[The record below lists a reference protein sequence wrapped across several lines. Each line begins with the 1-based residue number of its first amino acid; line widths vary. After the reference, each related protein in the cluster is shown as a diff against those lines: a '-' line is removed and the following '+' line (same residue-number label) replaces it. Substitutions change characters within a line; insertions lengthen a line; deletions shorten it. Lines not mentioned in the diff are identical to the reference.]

1 MAHLAD
7 FAHLLETRSHIFAPP
22 PTDQD
27 AMPSSPEDN
36 DNRTQQVGLTRMRTY
51 ATALLA
57 FVTAIFAFTVWG
69 LETWP
74 WIAPVKAFAEA
85 ALVGGVADWF
95 AVTALFRRPFGLPIP
110 HTAVIPRNHGRIAA
124 AIGRFVADNLL
135 ASQALAQRLE
145 ELDTAGRLGRWL
157 GLPET
162 GPMIAARIA
171 GSLPPIVHTIGEQR
185 WRDAIGGGLRKVV
198 DTAITGPRM
207 AHILSYMVG
216 RGYHHAIMDHLVT
229 EARSFVAQNR
239 LFIRKKVAKE
249 CPEWLPLWV
258 ETQIAQGV
266 AHGIDGSLGELTSHD
281 HPWRLKFEIFLH
293 ETIDGM
299 AHAPLFAQRI
309 EDMKLQ
315 VLGDP
320 AVDDY
325 LHQIGTNAY
334 AHLMG
339 GAETVES
346 VIESALRE
354 IGQRLEHD
362 PAMRATLNRWLRDA
376 TEALLVP
383 RRELIG
389 SLITD
394 LVMRWRTAVLIEKL
408 ESHVG
413 KDLQYIRI
421 NGTVVGGLVGLFIY
435 AVTVLLQH

>member
-1 MAHLAD
+1 M
-7 FAHLLETRSHIFAPP
+7 LETRRHNSVPP
-22 PTDQD
+22 LTEPEI
-27 AMPSSPEDN
+27 MPSPPIDN
-36 DNRTQQVGLTRMRTY
+36 DNRTQQTSLSRMRTY

-57 FVTAIFAFTVWG
+57 LVTAVFAFSVWG
-69 LETWP
+69 QDMWP
-74 WIAPVKAFAEA
+74 WLAPVRAFAEA

-95 AVTALFRRPFGLPIP
+95 AVTALFRHPFGLPIP

-124 AIGRFVADNLL
+124 AIGRFVAGNLL

-157 GLPET
+157 TQPAT
-162 GPMIAARIA
+162 GAMIATRIA

-185 WRDAIGGGLRKVV
+185 LRDAIGGGLRKVV
-198 DTAITGPRM
+198 DTAITAPRM
-207 AHILSYMVG
+207 ADILSYMVD
-216 RGYHHAIMDHLVT
+216 RGYHHAILDHLVT
-229 EARSFVAQNR
+229 EARSFVAHNR
-239 LFIRKKVAKE
+239 SFIRGKVAKE

-266 AHGIDGSLGELTSHD
+266 AHGIDASLGELTAHD
-281 HPWRLKFEIFLH
+281 HPWRLKFGAFVH
-293 ETIDGM
+293 ETIDNM
-299 AHAPLFAQRI
+299 ATSPLFAQRVDDI
-309 EDMKLQ
+309 KSQ

-320 AVDDY
+320 AVDAY
-325 LHQIGTNAY
+325 LHQLGTNAY
-334 AHLMG
+334 THLMG

-346 VIESALRE
+346 VIEGGLRE

-362 PAMRATLNRWLRDA
+362 TAMRTTLNRWLRDA

-394 LVMRWRTAVLIEKL
+394 LVLRWRPAVLIEKL

-421 NGTVVGGLVGLFIY
+421 NGTVVGGLVGLLIY
-435 AVTVLLQH
+435 AVTTLVQR

>member
-1 MAHLAD
+1 ML
-7 FAHLLETRSHIFAPP
+7 
-22 PTDQD
+22 
-27 AMPSSPEDN
+27 SSPEDN
-36 DNRTQQVGLTRMRTY
+36 DNRTQHAGLSRMRTY

-57 FVTAIFAFTVWG
+57 LISAVFAFSVWG
-69 LETWP
+69 EKAWP
-74 WIAPVKAFAEA
+74 WLAPVRAFAEA
-85 ALVGGVADWF
+85 ALVGGIADWF
-95 AVTALFRRPFGLPIP
+95 AVTALFRHPFGLPIP

-157 GLPET
+157 ARPET
-162 GPMIAARIA
+162 AAMIAARIA
-171 GSLPPIVHTIGEQR
+171 GSLPPIVDTIGEQR
-185 WRDAIGGGLRKVV
+185 WRSTIGGGLRKVV
-198 DTAITGPRM
+198 DTAITAPRM
-207 AHILSYMVG
+207 ANILSYMVG
-216 RGYHHAIMDHLVT
+216 RGYHHAILDHLVT

-239 LFIRKKVAKE
+239 SFIRAKVAKE

-266 AHGIDGSLGELTSHD
+266 TQGIDGSLGELTAPD
-281 HPWRLKFEIFLH
+281 HPWRLKFELFVH

-299 AHAPLFAQRI
+299 TNSPHFAQRI
-309 EDMKLQ
+309 EEVKMQ
-315 VLGDP
+315 VLDDP
-320 AVDDY
+320 ALDAY
-325 LHQIGTNAY
+325 LRQLGSSAY
-334 AHLMG
+334 DHLMEEAKTMEMLLENG
-339 GAETVES
+339 
-346 VIESALRE
+346 LRE

-362 PAMRATLNRWLRDA
+362 TAMRATLNRWLRDA

-394 LVMRWRTAVLIEKL
+394 LVMRWRTPFLIEKL

-421 NGTVVGGLVGLFIY
+421 NGTVVGGLVGLAIY
-435 AVTVLLQH
+435 TVTTLAQRKCISSFF